1 MALFNAFEPETDC
14 TTGKGKEMHQA
25 FSFGG
30 VQFQLAQCI
39 AKCFS
44 LKKGVE
50 LENDRKDIVSGNER

>member
-1 MALFNAFEPETDC
+1 MLSNLKLIVQLEKEKKC
-14 TTGKGKEMHQA
+14 TKP
-25 FSFGG
+25 SVFGG